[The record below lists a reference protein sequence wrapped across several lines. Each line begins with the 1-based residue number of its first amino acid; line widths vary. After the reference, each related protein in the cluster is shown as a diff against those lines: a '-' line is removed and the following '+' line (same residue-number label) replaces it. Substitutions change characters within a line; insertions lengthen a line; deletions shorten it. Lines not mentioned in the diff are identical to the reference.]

1 MRLLKGL
8 SFSLRRAIGIARLK
22 NKIARTTH
30 ISPLHP
36 IGACGDSVIG
46 EVL

>member
-8 SFSLRRAIGIARLK
+8 SFSLRRAIGIAGLK

-30 ISPLHP
+30 IPLQP

>member
-8 SFSLRRAIGIARLK
+8 SFSLRRAIGIAGPK

-30 ISPLHP
+30 ISPLQP
-36 IGACGDSVIG
+36 IGACGDSVTG
-46 EVL
+46 EAL